1 MCIPTAM
8 LGCMSQSRASRS
20 RGATLPLCV
29 ALARCPWFWGPQA
42 QGSSTRRS
50 LVSTGTAEPTLKRNK
65 AHLASQRQKPK
76 VSKIQDFLALDIV
89 YILEQA
95 ECCSTERP
103 QNHHHLQH
111 FPSMDLQVTWKELFA
126 CLRILFSPSFL
137 ADC

>member
-29 ALARCPWFWGPQA
+29 ALARCPWCWGPQP

-50 LVSTGTAEPTLKRNK
+50 LESTGTAEPTLKRNK
-65 AHLASQRQKPK
+65 AHLK

-89 YILEQA
+89 YILEQD
-95 ECCSTERP
+95 ERCSTERP

-111 FPSMDLQVTWKELFA
+111 FPSMALQVTWKELFT